1 MRKNK
6 SIVIFIA
13 ALVIALLAGCS
24 ATTKSTAK
32 GPLDGKV
39 VVFPNIF
46 KGYMFDSVKEA
57 RAAANQITEADG
69 FMGEKFLEAI
79 NNEPVVDETNGFKAY
94 FDDDTLEA
102 ADEVDGRI
110 VPNLGWDGTCVV
122 YYRLDG
128 NIRSHDD
135 LVRVLDPMV
144 LTLESAPIDNDFSY
158 GGKGVFTLRY
168 SEAAKEAF
176 ESLGEAK

>member
-1 MRKNK
+1 
-6 SIVIFIA
+6 
-13 ALVIALLAGCS
+13 
-24 ATTKSTAK
+24 
-32 GPLDGKV
+32 
-39 VVFPNIF
+39 
-46 KGYMFDSVKEA
+46 VKEA
-57 RAAANQITEADG
+57 RAAADQITEADG
-69 FMGEKFLEAI
+69 FMGEKFLEAM
-79 NNEPVVDETNGFKAY
+79 NNEPVVDEMNGFKAY

-122 YYRLDG
+122 FYRLDG
-128 NIRSHDD
+128 NIKSHDD
-135 LVRVLDPMV
+135 LVRVLDPMA
-144 LTLESAPIDNDFSY
+144 LTLASAPIDNDFSY